1 MSKERKGLFTSQH
14 TGLLLGSV
22 SELSVM
28 LSIIY
33 EFIKGHSALIQ

>member
-1 MSKERKGLFTSQH
+1 MCKKRKHLFTSPPVK
-14 TGLLLGSV
+14 LLLSSV

-33 EFIKGHSALIQ
+33 EFMKGHGALIQ